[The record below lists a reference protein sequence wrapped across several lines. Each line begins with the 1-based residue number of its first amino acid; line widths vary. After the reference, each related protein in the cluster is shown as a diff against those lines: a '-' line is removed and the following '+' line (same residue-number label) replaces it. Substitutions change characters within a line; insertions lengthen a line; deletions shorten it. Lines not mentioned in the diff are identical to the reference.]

1 MTEIIK
7 ISKDSWEPGISDGLT
22 LPCGICNRVPSWDYN
37 VDSEFWNLVVDDT
50 YKRGVLC
57 LPCLDRLAVD
67 KGYDVSTHLQR
78 VQFTGI
84 GKTIE
89 LKPSRLF
96 QYHSSEGRPCSSL
109 TEASK

>member
-1 MTEIIK
+1 MEDIIK
-7 ISKDSWEPGISDGLT
+7 ISHDNWEPGISDGLI
-22 LPCGICNRVPSWDYN
+22 LSCGICDRVPPFDYN
-37 VDSEFWNLVVDDT
+37 VDDEFWKLIMGDHPH
-50 YKRGVLC
+50 RFGVIC
-57 LPCLDRLAVD
+57 PPCLDKMAHD

-96 QYHSSEGRPCSSL
+96 QYEVK
-109 TEASK
+109 E